1 MLTRME
7 GQIMTRMMLIL
18 LLLVVFT
25 TGVAW
30 AAGDVLAYLVE
41 NTNARIVCG
50 DYWLDYMPYDRWA
63 LGEGSTV
70 LGMDWGP
77 YQLAEKL
84 YNLCTAP

>member
-1 MLTRME
+1 M
-7 GQIMTRMMLIL
+7 MTRMMLFVL
-18 LLLVVFT
+18 VLVLVVLT

-30 AAGDVLAYLVE
+30 AGGDVLAYLVE
-41 NTNARIVCG
+41 NTGASIVCG

-70 LGMDWGP
+70 LAIDWGP

-84 YNLCTAP
+84 YSLCTQ

>member
-1 MLTRME
+1 M
-7 GQIMTRMMLIL
+7 MTRTM
-18 LLLVVFT
+18 LLVVLLVLVLT

-30 AAGDVLAYLVE
+30 AGGDVLAMLVE
-41 NTNARIVCG
+41 NTGASIVCG

-70 LGMDWGP
+70 LATDWGP

-84 YNLCTAP
+84 YNLCTQ